1 MNGLD
6 GVSNGADS
14 NQQQQRPEGY
24 KGMQGDVM
32 QKRSCCMEPT
42 GLPTEPF
49 VFVCLLCEQGA
60 ASRAMTSDAIAHKGD
75 ACCYLDEPIP
85 GL

>member
-14 NQQQQRPEGY
+14 NQQQQRPEGD
-24 KGMQGDVM
+24 KEMRGDVM

-42 GLPTEPF
+42 GLPTQPF
-49 VFVCLLCEQGA
+49 VFVCLLCERGA
-60 ASRAMTSDAIAHKGD
+60 ASRSTTSDATAHKGD
-75 ACCYLDEPIP
+75 ACSTQTSHFPDL
-85 GL
+85 